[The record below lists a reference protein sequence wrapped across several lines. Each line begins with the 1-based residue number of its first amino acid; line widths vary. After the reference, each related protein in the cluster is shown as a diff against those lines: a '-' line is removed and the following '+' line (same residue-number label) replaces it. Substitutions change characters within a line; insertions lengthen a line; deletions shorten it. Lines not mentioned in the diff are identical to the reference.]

1 MFVLHHGAGHSGL
14 SYGLTAKRI
23 KAITNGECSVLAYD
37 CRGHGE
43 LLSSPS
49 F

>member
-23 KAITNGECSVLAYD
+23 NAITNGECSVLAYD